1 MNFNP
6 RAPCGARLWTSSGR
20 GRPGHFNP
28 RAPCGARPALNLYFN
43 LQKDFNPRAPC
54 GARRRSWWRRRI
66 TMDFNPRAP
75 CGARRRAVIASV
87 QSRYFNPRAP
97 CGARQDEMREG
108 FVPAEFQSTRPVRGA
123 TKEFDALAA
132 LVGISIHAP
141 RAGRDAWRWTWRR
154 SHRNFNPRAPCGAR
168 LSYLFSGGTSLIIS
182 IHAPRAGRDICHI
195 CQS

>member
-1 MNFNP
+1 
-6 RAPCGARLWTSSGR
+6 
-20 GRPGHFNP
+20 
-28 RAPCGARPALNLYFN
+28 
-43 LQKDFNPRAPC
+43 
-54 GARRRSWWRRRI
+54 
-66 TMDFNPRAP
+66 
-75 CGARRRAVIASV
+75 
-87 QSRYFNPRAP
+87 
-97 CGARQDEMREG
+97 MREG